1 MIVVEPSFQILYP
14 KTKEDALEA
23 LHRIEL
29 AGRLCYKSEDR
40 ITDESYVKFIQML
53 IQRNHWSVIEHAV
66 MTAHIVT
73 NRGVTHE
80 LVRHRLAS
88 YSQESTRYCN
98 YRQGRFGGEITV
110 VRPPELSG
118 DQFKVW
124 HENVQAAETAYLTLI
139 EQGVTPQIARG
150 VLPNDLKT
158 EIVVTANLREWH
170 HIFALRCSPN
180 AHPHIQTVMRI
191 GLAQAIDLF
200 APIFDDLRELQVSQ
214 V

>member
-1 MIVVEPSFQILYP
+1 MLIVEPSFHILYP
-14 KTKEDALEA
+14 ASQDEARDALR
-23 LHRIEL
+23 RIEL

-40 ITDESYVKFIQML
+40 IAPDSYVKFIQML
-53 IQRNHWSVIEHAV
+53 IGRNHWSVVEHAV

-98 YRQGRFGGEITV
+98 YRQGKFGGEITV
-110 VRPPELSG
+110 VCPPELSG
-118 DQFKVW
+118 DAAALW
-124 HENVQAAETAYLTLI
+124 RENMQASESAYLALI
-139 EQGVTPQIARG
+139 EGGIAPQIARG
-150 VLPNDLKT
+150 VLPNDLKA

-180 AHPHIQTVMRI
+180 AHPHIRHVMQL
-191 GLAQAIDLF
+191 GLVKARKLF
-200 APIFDDLRELQVSQ
+200 APVFDDLTEP
-214 V
+214 